1 MKKHD
6 KINIYCVFFQ
16 NRIYP
21 PCNEKRRKCR
31 SENIRRLRMR
41 NQLKQADLAQKL
53 NISRQSLSA
62 YERGITLPDIYLLIE
77 IADFF
82 RISLDELTGRI
93 TIH

>member
-1 MKKHD
+1 MLEYSKVPVIID
-6 KINIYCVFFQ
+6 ADGINAVA
-16 NRIYP
+16 
-21 PCNEKRRKCR
+21 
-31 SENIRRLRMR
+31 ENIRRLRMR

>member
-21 PCNEKRRKCR
+21 PCNEKENAVG
-31 SENIRRLRMR
+31 ENIRRLRMR
-41 NQLKQADLAQKL
+41 NQLKQAILLQNL
-53 NISRQSLSA
+53 ISAANHFPLMSV
-62 YERGITLPDIYLLIE
+62 GITLPDIYLLR
-77 IADFF
+77 DCRFF
-82 RISLDELTGRI
+82 SESLWMSFYGRI